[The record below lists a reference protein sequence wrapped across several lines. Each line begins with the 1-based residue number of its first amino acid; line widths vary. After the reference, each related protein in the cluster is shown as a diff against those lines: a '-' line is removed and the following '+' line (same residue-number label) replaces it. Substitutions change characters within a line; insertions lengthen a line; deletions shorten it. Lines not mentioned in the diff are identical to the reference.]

1 MQGKLALHGQSFK
14 DCHAIMLANHGT
26 CKQLRPRLLVV
37 CRALKSSFARA
48 TAGRFIHP
56 ACVHTH
62 TQVLLGTQHTRA
74 LAGDDC
80 MQTQSRVHGPLRAS
94 LSTTLL
100 INNSSTSTLTVH
112 AHRDGCQRASTH
124 LVVLSRRETAVCCSV
139 PLARRLWQPPQSWP
153 GRSNDFQVDPTM
165 NASGRIQLSSESR
178 ACMFFEILP

>member
-1 MQGKLALHGQSFK
+1 MLHGQSFK
-14 DCHAIMLANHGT
+14 DCHAVMLANHGT

-100 INNSSTSTLTVH
+100 INNSSTSTLCMH
-112 AHRDGCQRASTH
+112 IAM
-124 LVVLSRRETAVCCSV
+124 VVSV
-139 PLARRLWQPPQSWP
+139 PPRTSLRSVAVKQPYAARCHWQ
-153 GRSNDFQVDPTM
+153 DV
-165 NASGRIQLSSESR
+165 SGNHHR
-178 ACMFFEILP
+178 AGQAEATTSK